1 MYYNTN
7 MFKRVQCHLP
17 WKLFLNADYSE
28 EWKEIA
34 TESGYGE
41 NEPTIKTYNNGNTKF
56 YQIFW
61 NKDKVDF
68 KLIGEQLN
76 MQIETISSIKQ
87 EPGFCIPPH
96 RDAFYQLKQKY
107 NKKLPGLPVRVNI
120 FAQDWQPGHFL
131 QVENEVI
138 TNWKQGEGYVWDS
151 TPLHSS
157 ANAGL
162 KSKYTV
168 QVSGFL
174 YG

>member
-1 MYYNTN
+1 

-17 WKLFLNADYSE
+17 WELFLTANYAE
-28 EWKEIA
+28 EYKEVA
-34 TESGYGE
+34 YG
-41 NEPTIKTYNNGNTKF
+41 NTDPKIKTYTDTNTIH

-61 NKDKVDF
+61 DKDKVDF

-76 MQIETISSIKQ
+76 MQVETISSIKQ
-87 EPGFCIPPH
+87 NPGFCIPPH
-96 RDAFYQLKQKY
+96 RDYFYKLKQKY

-120 FAQDWQPGHFL
+120 FAQDWQTGHFL
-131 QVENEVI
+131 QVDNEVI

-151 TPLHSS
+151 TPLHCS

-162 KSKYTV
+162 VPKYTV

-174 YG
+174 NG